1 MGFQFVLRDQR
12 RNMSTVTEKSSK
24 AGKKPAKSTAAKKV
38 DAAHPPSSV
47 MVQKAIEGLG
57 EKKGSSLASIKK
69 YIGANYKVDL
79 AKMNVFIRKALKSG
93 IEKKS
98 ISASSGMSGRFK
110 LNKVESKPKSSKPKS
125 TKKATPKKAE
135 KTKSVKKTAK
145 KPVAKKAAKKPAA
158 KKEFD
163 TRNQKILRIFWRY
176 IVSLNIKKF
185 ERH

>member
-79 AKMNVFIRKALKSG
+79 VKMNIFIRKALKSG

-110 LNKVESKPKSSKPKS
+110 LNKVESKPKASDKPKS
-125 TKKATPKKAE
+125 TKKATPKKSTKKPAKKATPKKAE
-135 KTKSVKKTAK
+135 KTKTTKRRPK
-145 KPVAKKAAKKPAA
+145 
-158 KKEFD
+158 
-163 TRNQKILRIFWRY
+163 NQWPRKQRKNQLPK
-176 IVSLNIKKF
+176 SLLQRKSS
-185 ERH
+185 

>member
-1 MGFQFVLRDQR
+1 MG
-12 RNMSTVTEKSSK
+12 
-24 AGKKPAKSTAAKKV
+24 
-38 DAAHPPSSV
+38 HPPSSV

-93 IEKKS
+93 VEKKS

-125 TKKATPKKAE
+125 TKKATEKKTTPKKAE

-145 KPVAKKAAKKPAA
+145 KPVAKKAAKKPA
-158 KKEFD
+158 
-163 TRNQKILRIFWRY
+163 
-176 IVSLNIKKF
+176 
-185 ERH
+185 

>member
-47 MVQKAIEGLG
+47 IVQKAIEGLG

-79 AKMNVFIRKALKSG
+79 VKMNIFIRKALKSG

-98 ISASSGMSGRFK
+98 IGQAQIYEEGNTEEKYQETSE
-110 LNKVESKPKSSKPKS
+110 ESH
-125 TKKATPKKAE
+125 TQE
-135 KTKSVKKTAK
+135 G
-145 KPVAKKAAKKPAA
+145 
-158 KKEFD
+158 
-163 TRNQKILRIFWRY
+163 
-176 IVSLNIKKF
+176 
-185 ERH
+185 

>member
-79 AKMNVFIRKALKSG
+79 VKMNIFIRKALKSG

-110 LNKVESKPKSSKPKS
+110 LNKVESKPKASDKPKS
-125 TKKATPKKAE
+125 TKKATPKKSTKKPAKKATPKKAE
-135 KTKSVKKTAK
+135 KTKTTKKTSK

-158 KKEFD
+158 KK
-163 TRNQKILRIFWRY
+163 
-176 IVSLNIKKF
+176 SAPKKK
-185 ERH
+185 

>member
-1 MGFQFVLRDQR
+1 MGFFQFVLSDQR
-12 RNMSTVTEKSSK
+12 RNMSSVTEKSSK

-79 AKMNVFIRKALKSG
+79 TKMNVFIRKALKSG
-93 IEKKS
+93 IEKKT

-110 LNKVESKPKSSKPKS
+110 LNKVESKPKASAKAKS

-135 KTKSVKKTAK
+135 KTKTTKKTAK
-145 KPVAKKAAKKPAA
+145 KPVAKKAAAKKPAA
-158 KKEFD
+158 K
-163 TRNQKILRIFWRY
+163 
-176 IVSLNIKKF
+176 
-185 ERH
+185 

>member
-79 AKMNVFIRKALKSG
+79 VKMNIFIRKALKSG
-93 IEKKS
+93 IERKAYRLVAECLDALNSTKWK
-98 ISASSGMSGRFK
+98 ANLK
-110 LNKVESKPKSSKPKS
+110 LRRRQHRRKVPRNQRRKPHPRRQKRLKLPKRRPKNQWPRKQRKNQLPKSLLQRKS
-125 TKKATPKKAE
+125 
-135 KTKSVKKTAK
+135 S
-145 KPVAKKAAKKPAA
+145 
-158 KKEFD
+158 
-163 TRNQKILRIFWRY
+163 
-176 IVSLNIKKF
+176 
-185 ERH
+185 

>member
-12 RNMSTVTEKSSK
+12 RNMSSATEKSSK

-79 AKMNVFIRKALKSG
+79 AMMNVFIRKALKSG

-125 TKKATPKKAE
+125 TKKATPKKSTKKLAKKATPKKAE
-135 KTKSVKKTAK
+135 KTKTTKKTAK

-158 KKEFD
+158 EKSAPKK
-163 TRNQKILRIFWRY
+163 K
-176 IVSLNIKKF
+176 
-185 ERH
+185 

>member
-1 MGFQFVLRDQR
+1 MGFQYVLRDQR

-79 AKMNVFIRKALKSG
+79 VKMNIFIRKALKSG

-98 ISASSGMSGRFK
+98 ISVSSGMSGLFK
-110 LNKVESKPKSSKPKS
+110 LNKVESKPKASDKPKS
-125 TKKATPKKAE
+125 TKKATPKKS
-135 KTKSVKKTAK
+135 TKKPAKKATPKKAKKTAK
-145 KPVAKKAAKKPAA
+145 KPVPKKAAKKPAA
-158 KKEFD
+158 KK
-163 TRNQKILRIFWRY
+163 
-176 IVSLNIKKF
+176 SAPKKK
-185 ERH
+185 

>member
-1 MGFQFVLRDQR
+1 MGQFVLRDQR
-12 RNMSTVTEKSSK
+12 RNMSSVTEKSSK

-57 EKKGSSLASIKK
+57 GKKGSSLASIKK

-79 AKMNVFIRKALKSG
+79 VKMNIYIRKALKGG

-110 LNKVESKPKSSKPKS
+110 LNKVESKPKASDKPKS
-125 TKKATPKKAE
+125 T
-135 KTKSVKKTAK
+135 KKTAK

-158 KKEFD
+158 KKSAP
-163 TRNQKILRIFWRY
+163 R
-176 IVSLNIKKF
+176 KK
-185 ERH
+185 

>member
-1 MGFQFVLRDQR
+1 MGFQFVLSDQR
-12 RNMSTVTEKSSK
+12 RNMSSVTEKSSK

-79 AKMNVFIRKALKSG
+79 TKMSIFIRKALKSG

-110 LNKVESKPKSSKPKS
+110 LNKVESKPKSTKKATPKKS
-125 TKKATPKKAE
+125 TKKPAKKATPKKAE
-135 KTKSVKKTAK
+135 KTKSAKKTAK

-158 KKEFD
+158 KK
-163 TRNQKILRIFWRY
+163 TAP
-176 IVSLNIKKF
+176 KKKK
-185 ERH
+185 

>member
-1 MGFQFVLRDQR
+1 MGQLVLRDQR
-12 RNMSTVTEKSSK
+12 RNMSSVTEKSSK

-79 AKMNVFIRKALKSG
+79 TKMSIFIRKALKSG

-110 LNKVESKPKSSKPKS
+110 LNKVESKPKSSKPNLLRRQHRRKV
-125 TKKATPKKAE
+125 P
-135 KTKSVKKTAK
+135 
-145 KPVAKKAAKKPAA
+145 
-158 KKEFD
+158 
-163 TRNQKILRIFWRY
+163 RNQRRKPHLRRQKRQ
-176 IVSLNIKKF
+176 N
-185 ERH
+185 

>member
-1 MGFQFVLRDQR
+1 MGFQFVLSDQR
-12 RNMSTVTEKSSK
+12 RNMSSVTEKSSK

-79 AKMNVFIRKALKSG
+79 TKMNVFIRKALKNG

-110 LNKVESKPKSSKPKS
+110 LNKEESKPKATKKATPKKS
-125 TKKATPKKAE
+125 TKKPAKKATPKKAE
-135 KTKSVKKTAK
+135 KTKTTK
-145 KPVAKKAAKKPAA
+145 
-158 KKEFD
+158 
-163 TRNQKILRIFWRY
+163 
-176 IVSLNIKKF
+176 
-185 ERH
+185 

>member
-1 MGFQFVLRDQR
+1 MG
-12 RNMSTVTEKSSK
+12 K
-24 AGKKPAKSTAAKKV
+24 AAKKPAKSTAAKKV

-79 AKMNVFIRKALKSG
+79 TKMSIFIRKALKSG

-110 LNKVESKPKSSKPKS
+110 LNKVESKPKLRRQKRQNLSKRRPKNLLPR
-125 TKKATPKKAE
+125 KQQK
-135 KTKSVKKTAK
+135 
-145 KPVAKKAAKKPAA
+145 
-158 KKEFD
+158 
-163 TRNQKILRIFWRY
+163 NQLLK
-176 IVSLNIKKF
+176 
-185 ERH
+185 

>member
-1 MGFQFVLRDQR
+1 MG
-12 RNMSTVTEKSSK
+12 SSK

-79 AKMNVFIRKALKSG
+79 VKMNIFIRKALKSG

-110 LNKVESKPKSSKPKS
+110 LNKVESKPKASDKPKS
-125 TKKATPKKAE
+125 TKKATAKKTTPKKAE
-135 KTKSVKKTAK
+135 KTKTTKKTAK
-145 KPVAKKAAKKPAA
+145 KTSGQESSEKTSCQKVCS
-158 KKEFD
+158 KE
-163 TRNQKILRIFWRY
+163 KV
-176 IVSLNIKKF
+176 VS
-185 ERH
+185 

>member
-1 MGFQFVLRDQR
+1 MG
-12 RNMSTVTEKSSK
+12 
-24 AGKKPAKSTAAKKV
+24 AKKV

-79 AKMNVFIRKALKSG
+79 VKMNIFIRKALKSG

-110 LNKVESKPKSSKPKS
+110 LNKVESKPKASDKPKS
-125 TKKATPKKAE
+125 TRRQHRRKVP
-135 KTKSVKKTAK
+135 
-145 KPVAKKAAKKPAA
+145 
-158 KKEFD
+158 
-163 TRNQKILRIFWRY
+163 RNQRRKPHPRRQKRLKLPKRRPKNQWPRKQRKNQLPK
-176 IVSLNIKKF
+176 SLLQRKSS
-185 ERH
+185 

>member
-1 MGFQFVLRDQR
+1 MGQFVLSDQR
-12 RNMSTVTEKSSK
+12 RNMSSVTEKSSK

-57 EKKGSSLASIKK
+57 EKKKGSSLASIKK

-110 LNKVESKPKSSKPKS
+110 LNKVESKPKASAKPKS
-125 TKKATPKKAE
+125 TKKATPKKSTKKPAKKATPKKAE
-135 KTKSVKKTAK
+135 KTKTTKKTAK
-145 KPVAKKAAKKPAA
+145 
-158 KKEFD
+158 
-163 TRNQKILRIFWRY
+163 
-176 IVSLNIKKF
+176 
-185 ERH
+185 

>member
-79 AKMNVFIRKALKSG
+79 VKMNIFIRKALKSG
-93 IEKKS
+93 IDKKS

-110 LNKVESKPKSSKPKS
+110 LNKVESKPKASDKPSKS
-125 TKKATPKKAE
+125 TKKATPKKSTKKPAKKATPKKAE
-135 KTKSVKKTAK
+135 KTKTTKKTAK

-158 KKEFD
+158 KK
-163 TRNQKILRIFWRY
+163 
-176 IVSLNIKKF
+176 SAPKKK
-185 ERH
+185 

>member
-1 MGFQFVLRDQR
+1 MG
-12 RNMSTVTEKSSK
+12 
-24 AGKKPAKSTAAKKV
+24 
-38 DAAHPPSSV
+38 HPPSSV

-125 TKKATPKKAE
+125 TKKETPKKATPKKAE

-145 KPVAKKAAKKPAA
+145 KPVAKKAAKKPA
-158 KKEFD
+158 
-163 TRNQKILRIFWRY
+163 
-176 IVSLNIKKF
+176 
-185 ERH
+185 

>member
-47 MVQKAIEGLG
+47 MVQKAIEGFG
-57 EKKGSSLASIKK
+57 E
-69 YIGANYKVDL
+69 NYKVDL
-79 AKMNVFIRKALKSG
+79 VKMNIFIRKALKSG

-110 LNKVESKPKSSKPKS
+110 LNKVESKPKASDKPKS
-125 TKKATPKKAE
+125 TKKATPKKSTKKPAKKATPKKAE
-135 KTKSVKKTAK
+135 KTKTTKKTAK

-158 KKEFD
+158 KK
-163 TRNQKILRIFWRY
+163 
-176 IVSLNIKKF
+176 SAPKKK
-185 ERH
+185 

>member
-1 MGFQFVLRDQR
+1 MGFQFVLSDQR
-12 RNMSTVTEKSSK
+12 RNMSSVTEKSSK
-24 AGKKPAKSTAAKKV
+24 AGKKPAKSAAAKKV

-79 AKMNVFIRKALKSG
+79 VKMNIFIRKALKSG

-110 LNKVESKPKSSKPKS
+110 LNKVESKPKASAKPKS
-125 TKKATPKKAE
+125 TKKATPKKSTKKPAKKATPKKAE
-135 KTKSVKKTAK
+135 KTKTTKKTAK
-145 KPVAKKAAKKPAA
+145 KPVAKKAAAKKPAA
-158 KKEFD
+158 KK
-163 TRNQKILRIFWRY
+163 
-176 IVSLNIKKF
+176 SAPKKK
-185 ERH
+185 

>member
-1 MGFQFVLRDQR
+1 MGQFVLRDQR
-12 RNMSTVTEKSSK
+12 RNMSSVTEKSSK

-79 AKMNVFIRKALKSG
+79 TKMSIFIRKALKSG

-98 ISASSGMSGRFK
+98 
-110 LNKVESKPKSSKPKS
+110 KS
-125 TKKATPKKAE
+125 TKKATPKKSTKKPAKKATPKKAE
-135 KTKSVKKTAK
+135 KTKTTKKTAK

-158 KKEFD
+158 KK
-163 TRNQKILRIFWRY
+163 
-176 IVSLNIKKF
+176 SAPKKK
-185 ERH
+185 